1 MRGTVTSKGQLVIPA
16 KIRQSARIS
25 PGTKVR
31 FERIKG
37 GIAIYPEY
45 ADDID
50 RVCGIAAGP
59 EMPANIERDTE
70 REIR

>member
-1 MRGTVTSKGQLVIPA
+1 MEGTVTSKGQLVIPA
-16 KIRQSARIS
+16 KIRRSARIS

-37 GIAIYPEY
+37 GIAIYPNY

-59 EMPANIERDTE
+59 DMPPDVERDEE
-70 REIR
+70 REIA